1 MLLSCGRTPQHNET
15 WGGSWDVQRS
25 DGGGRLVLQQQG
37 DRVTGTY
44 EPQEGHVEATASERR
59 LDGTWHE
66 GDQSGSI
73 ELLLGD
79 DGKSFA
85 GRGEIHGWWTGQ
97 RYGAHHEGTPLP
109 PTTLDSPRDALLDFL
124 FASNVARTGDEEAW
138 GAAEKA
144 VEFSAGTEPTEPS
157 ARLRAVRDFFEV
169 IDLTTI
175 DPSSIPTSSQADT
188 LVLRLEQPRS
198 GESLDVTVHR
208 DARGAWHIVVPP
220 PDEVAAA
227 RKRLLAAWGKNP
239 PTAQSF
245 RRLGT
250 PRDAVRALLE
260 GMDDWEGPGRAL
272 ALSALDLRQAP
283 GFTEGHGVLLAQ
295 YLRRT
300 LQSIGLPALQ
310 AIPDDPTN
318 RDPVVLFSHA
328 AGSVAVAPRDPDP
341 DAPWQFT
348 ADTIDRIQSLYLVTE
363 GLSPSKHLPP
373 GRIPPH
379 PYFALRTLVGERAPF
394 LLHRIGRLDRWQALL
409 LLAMVPLAF
418 VIGAG
423 VGRLASMLLDRSV
436 QAGGARSRVF
446 PVAIAYLVGIGLLSR
461 SLDLLGFPERL
472 RKVTMPTLGSVAIV
486 AAGAVAW
493 HLLALLGRWAATQAK
508 RTPGQTDDIAVNLV
522 VAAGR
527 VAIVVAAALATADLL
542 SIPAT
547 HILTGLGI
555 GGLAFAVA
563 ARDTLANILGAG
575 NLVTDRP
582 FRSGDWIDAGI
593 VQGSVEAVGMRS
605 TRIRTAEDSVA
616 VIPNGRLSDA
626 LINNLGARRHRVVKL
641 RLPVTEGATP
651 DRLQAFVEAIRGR
664 IVGDSEFVARE
675 TEVGVSDIE
684 NGGVPVVVKTYL
696 VVKTDAEEVA
706 ARHAL
711 AIDLLRLAEEHHL
724 RLGAGMPSPQAGA

>member
-1 MLLSCGRTPQHNET
+1 MLLSCASTPQGNGT

-25 DGGGRLVLQQQG
+25 DGGGRLVLQEQG

-44 EPQEGHVEATASERR
+44 EPQDGRVDATAHGRR
-59 LDGTWHE
+59 LEGTWHE
-66 GDQSGSI
+66 GDQSGAI

-79 DGKSFA
+79 DGRSFA

-97 RYGAHHEGTPLP
+97 RYGSHHQSTPLP
-109 PTTLDSPRDALLDFL
+109 PTNLDSPRDALLDFL

-144 VEFSAGTEPTEPS
+144 VEFPAGTEPAEPS
-157 ARLRAVRDFFEV
+157 ERLRAVRDFFEV

-188 LVLRLEQPRS
+188 VVLRLEQPRS

-208 DARGAWHIVVPP
+208 DARGAWHVVVPP
-220 PDEVAAA
+220 ADDVAAA
-227 RKRLLAAWGKNP
+227 RRRLLAAWGRNP

-250 PRDAVRALLE
+250 PRDTVRALLE

-283 GFTEGHGVLLAQ
+283 GLTEGHGILLAQ

-300 LQSIGLPALQ
+300 LQSIGLPAVQ

-318 RDPVVLFSHA
+318 RDAVMLFSHA
-328 AGSVAVAPRDPDP
+328 AGSVAVAPSDPDP

-363 GLSPSKHLPP
+363 GLSPSKHMPP

-409 LLAMVPLAF
+409 LLAMVPLAS

-472 RKVTMPTLGSVAIV
+472 RKVTLPTLGSVAIV

-493 HLLALLGRWAATQAK
+493 HLLALLGRWAATRAK
-508 RTPGQTDDIAVNLV
+508 RTPEQTDDIAVNLV

-651 DRLQAFVEAIRGR
+651 DRLQAFVEAIRNR
-664 IVGDSEFVARE
+664 IVGDREFVARE

-724 RLGAGMPSPQAGA
+724 RLGAGMPSPQPRA